1 MPVFGIEMKG
11 KFVILKLGM
20 FDSLTIRPL
29 FFLFFFFWSFFY
41 FELFQN
47 KRSGSSN
54 RIILNS
60 LSPQNLCWVAPALGD
75 ISQLEYFSFHLHL
88 SFSYLWVEGV
98 GDPDEGPRMIQRDH
112 GKCVVGCGHAV
123 LCRTSFAA
131 LLGEFLRQGRGEES
145 LSCLRYLSL
154 NS

>member
-1 MPVFGIEMKG
+1 MPVFGTEMKG

-29 FFLFFFFWSFFY
+29 FFLFFFFLV
-41 FELFQN
+41 LFLLWTFSKQ
-47 KRSGSSN
+47 KVRKFKQDHFKQPKSPKFV
-54 RIILNS
+54 
-60 LSPQNLCWVAPALGD
+60 LSCTC